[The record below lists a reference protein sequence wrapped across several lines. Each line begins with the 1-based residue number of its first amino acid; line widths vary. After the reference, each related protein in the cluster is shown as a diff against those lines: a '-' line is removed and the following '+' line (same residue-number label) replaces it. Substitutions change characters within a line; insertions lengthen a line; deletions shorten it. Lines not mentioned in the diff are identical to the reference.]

1 MENLCGEHVPVME
14 SRQLPLKT
22 DDPRYERNDFVQT
35 EFGTVK
41 ELTVT
46 ITLAEYRSLVKD
58 LGYWQAKAL
67 AADRETAA
75 LRHHL
80 SEATKCPT

>member
-1 MENLCGEHVPVME
+1 MEQTT
-14 SRQLPLKT
+14 RIPLKT
-22 DDPRYERNDFVQT
+22 DDPCFERNDFVQT
-35 EFGTVK
+35 ECGILE

-67 AADRETAA
+67 NADREAAA
-75 LRHHL
+75 LKHHL
-80 SEATKCPT
+80 SEATKCQT